1 MRIYEAIVKGLESA
15 GVGAAF
21 GGAGENAAGLMLA
34 LKHSKQIRPIITR
47 NEQAASFMACGYA
60 MYSGHLGVCFATAGP
75 GAFNLF
81 SGLAVAMSDSYPVL
95 AISGFSSLNWKGKGA
110 LNETSGLRR
119 TPDSQT
125 MFAATTKKSYLLDDA
140 SEVCHVLEEAVNLAF
155 EGRPGPVHI
164 HVPENLT
171 DRSVSVHNYRDIDLH
186 IKAVLPELARV
197 EEVSSRLIKALSK
210 GKRVLALIGFGAIR
224 SKAGPQLQALL
235 ERYQI
240 PFVTTLDGKGIIAE
254 RHPLSIGVF
263 CDSGH
268 KAARKAFQEADVI
281 LAVGNSFA
289 QHATFNFREDLLND
303 KQLIHINID
312 AGEIDKVYKS
322 DAAIIADA
330 RLAIEALLDRMSP
343 SLDPLP
349 PRAFKRYDYSKD
361 KIVDLIGKIHPGQMA
376 QAISRRLPE
385 NAIVLADAGAHLAWL
400 GYYLELTPDQHFR
413 KPGGFGPMAGSV
425 NGALGVKCAH
435 PDKPVIVGCGDGC
448 YLLSGFELLTA
459 VQYGLPIIWIIFN
472 DGEFKLIK
480 IYQIATYR
488 ESGLVE
494 FNNPDYV
501 AYAKACG
508 AMGFRVE
515 TLKEFEAA
523 FEAALVLNKP
533 VIIDAHISRL
543 ELPHYS
549 SSPEGVLA
557 GLVERLGERIH
568 RD

>member
-1 MRIYEAIVKGLESA
+1 M
-15 GVGAAF
+15 
-21 GGAGENAAGLMLA
+21 
-34 LKHSKQIRPIITR
+34 
-47 NEQAASFMACGYA
+47 
-60 MYSGHLGVCFATAGP
+60 
-75 GAFNLF
+75 
-81 SGLAVAMSDSYPVL
+81 
-95 AISGFSSLNWKGKGA
+95 
-110 LNETSGLRR
+110 NETSGLSR

-140 SEVCHVLEEAVNLAF
+140 SEVCYVLEEAVNLAF

-186 IKAVLPELARV
+186 IKAVLPEPARV

-224 SKAGPQLQALL
+224 SNAGPQLQALL

-400 GYYLELTPDQHFR
+400 AYYLELTPDQHFR

-515 TLKEFEAA
+515 TLKEFEVA

>member
-1 MRIYEAIVKGLESA
+1 M
-15 GVGAAF
+15 
-21 GGAGENAAGLMLA
+21 
-34 LKHSKQIRPIITR
+34 
-47 NEQAASFMACGYA
+47 
-60 MYSGHLGVCFATAGP
+60 
-75 GAFNLF
+75 
-81 SGLAVAMSDSYPVL
+81 
-95 AISGFSSLNWKGKGA
+95 
-110 LNETSGLRR
+110 
-119 TPDSQT
+119 
-125 MFAATTKKSYLLDDA
+125 
-140 SEVCHVLEEAVNLAF
+140 
-155 EGRPGPVHI
+155 
-164 HVPENLT
+164 
-171 DRSVSVHNYRDIDLH
+171 
-186 IKAVLPELARV
+186 
-197 EEVSSRLIKALSK
+197 
-210 GKRVLALIGFGAIR
+210 LALIGFGAIR
-224 SKAGPQLQALL
+224 SNAGPQLQALL

-472 DGEFKLIK
+472 DGEFRLIK